1 MIISIQRCPVGFHF
15 WQRPD
20 LPSKCKL
27 KENRQSNN
35 FQDVGSQAVKVSD
48 SWEVE
53 NQQGEALYLPQLF
66 AWRELPGPS
75 AWRDK
80 PGGTWCPSR
89 VEEMEPRIQREQGG

>member
-1 MIISIQRCPVGFHF
+1 
-15 WQRPD
+15 
-20 LPSKCKL
+20 
-27 KENRQSNN
+27 
-35 FQDVGSQAVKVSD
+35 VKVSD

-53 NQQGEALYLPQLF
+53 NQQGEALYLPQLI

-89 VEEMEPRIQREQGG
+89 VEKMEPRIQREQGG